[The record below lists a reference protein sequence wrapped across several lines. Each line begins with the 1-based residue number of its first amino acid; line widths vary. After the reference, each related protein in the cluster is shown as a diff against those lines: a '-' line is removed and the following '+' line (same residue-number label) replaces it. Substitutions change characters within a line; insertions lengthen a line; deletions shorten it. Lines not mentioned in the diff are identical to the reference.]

1 MMPLA
6 FGFSL
11 IDRVRPDRDA
21 LLERIKMKI
30 ARLIGIPCAALFTAA
45 AVVTALCSAALA
57 AGAYDINV
65 VLPLTGSAAFVGQ
78 GERDSLLAL
87 QDQINA
93 TGGNLNFIFHDD
105 QTQPQLAVQLTTQV
119 VGSQPAVVM
128 GSSLVAMCL
137 AMAPLMENGP
147 VQYCLSPGIHPKGG
161 SYVFSTSSSST
172 DQIAAVVRYYRMMGW
187 TKVATLMTTDASGQD
202 GDRSVAEVLQ
212 YGENKG
218 KMDLL
223 VQEHFNPSDV
233 SVAAQMARIKGSGA
247 QAIIAWTTG
256 APAATVFRSMAQQ
269 GIDLPVA
276 PTSGNQTFAA
286 MKQWQ
291 AFLPKQLILASALY
305 PPHPGSVKLDP
316 GIESAQQAMY
326 AALAKRGLKADNMV
340 ATTWDAG
347 LIVAAALRKL
357 GNGAT
362 AAQLREYIDGLTDFA
377 GVDGTYNFKKYP
389 QRGLGPEASTVTTYD
404 AKSDSWVWLSQPG
417 GEPLSK

>member
-1 MMPLA
+1 MNPIRNLY
-6 FGFSL
+6 GNL
-11 IDRVRPDRDA
+11 IAAGA
-21 LLERIKMKI
+21 LV
-30 ARLIGIPCAALFTAA
+30 AALS
-45 AVVTALCSAALA
+45 SAALA
-57 AGAYDINV
+57 AGTYDLNV

-78 GERDSLLAL
+78 GEKDSLLAL

-93 TGGNLNFIFHDD
+93 TGGIADGKLNFIFHDD
-105 QTQPQLAVQLTTQV
+105 QTQPQLAVQLATQI

-137 AMAPLMENGP
+137 AMAPLVENGP
-147 VQYCLSPGIHPKGG
+147 LQYCLSPGIHPKGG

-187 TKVATLMTTDASGQD
+187 TKIATLMTTDASGQD

-212 YGENKG
+212 LPENKG

-223 VQEHFNPSDV
+223 IQEHFTPSDV

-256 APAATVFRSMAQQ
+256 APAATVFRGMAQQ
-269 GIDLPVA
+269 GVDLPVA

-305 PPHPGSVKLDP
+305 PQHPPAVKLDP
-316 GIESAQQAMY
+316 GIEIAQQSMNAT
-326 AALAKRGLKADNMV
+326 LAKHGLKADNMV

-347 LIVAAALRKL
+347 LIVASGLRKL
-357 GNGAT
+357 GSGAT
-362 AAQLREYIDGLTDFA
+362 AAQLRQYIEGLSDFA
-377 GVDGTYNFKKYP
+377 GVDGTYNFSKYP
-389 QRGLGPEASTVTTYD
+389 QRGLGPESSTVTTYD
-404 AKSDSWVWLSQPG
+404 AKTDSWVWLSQPG
-417 GEPLSK
+417 GAPLSK